1 MTIINILLSIPVTF
15 YLSIALFFASIVFQ
29 LKLASAHDSYAEGGS
44 EPAPGS
50 VKKREIMAAASLAG
64 VIGFG
69 LLIIYF
75 SLGIIGDWR
84 ASRGIFYP
92 EDRISADNLPM
103 EMSEQIPPAPPALE
117 EPKK

>member
-29 LKLASAHDSYAEGGS
+29 LKLASAQDSYAEGIS
-44 EPAPGS
+44 EPAQGS
-50 VKKREIMAAASLAG
+50 VKKREMMAAASLAG
-64 VIGFG
+64 IIGFG

-75 SLGIIGDWR
+75 SWSLMGDWR

-92 EDRISADNLPM
+92 EGRISADNLPM
-103 EMSEQIPPAPPALE
+103 DMSDRIPPAPAALE
-117 EPKK
+117 GSK